1 MTLCKPGYSRFF
13 YIRCKLGTMR
23 YLLLIICTAFLAC
36 SGRDL
41 PRTGE
46 TAVVKSNAQEG
57 ALAAFSEDSY
67 NAMDRVSIAMDE
79 RGLQNLITAGEVVIV
94 PNNDAGLVLDIEP
107 GYYKIRMQTGDHAGK
122 ILYIAPQ
129 FLSK

>member
-1 MTLCKPGYSRFF
+1 
-13 YIRCKLGTMR
+13 MR